1 MINLR
6 DNYWAVEVPDNAFG
20 FEFDNPLQEGDL
32 VYYLDYPSMYNFR
45 WLSVPPGTW
54 EIVCTSSPTNLELL
68 HQVVERVGSG
78 FKDYD
83 KDRLHHDLPF
93 MSPID
98 SLQSL
103 LTSKGCDLNKNYLI
117 LKKQ

>member
-6 DNYWAVEVPDNAFG
+6 DQYWAVEKHEHSSLYLASNT
-20 FEFDNPLQEGDL
+20 FDWHPKEGEN
-32 VYYLDYPSMYNFR
+32 YLG
-45 WLSVPPGTW
+45 LPPGTW